1 MQGANGEGRVANGFG
16 QTASPGVAPLAAR
29 HSPLAHEKARKTS
42 REFEAMFL
50 EQMLERVMPS
60 GDEEGPLGGNGAG
73 GAVYRSMLV
82 KEYAGQMAKSGGV
95 GVADAVFRDL
105 LRLQEGSHA

>member
-1 MQGANGEGRVANGFG
+1 MTPALAASALQANG
-16 QTASPGVAPLAAR
+16 TAPPAPDRA
-29 HSPLAHEKARKTS
+29 KALKTS

-60 GDEEGPLGGNGAG
+60 GDEEGPLGGGNGAG

-105 LRLQEGSHA
+105 LRLQEGSNA